1 MTLSS
6 KLLQAWQHRGPLAA
20 LLWPLSQLYAALMG
34 LRRLAYR
41 TGLQRSERLA
51 VPVLVVGNVVV
62 GGAGKTPTVIA
73 LLRHL
78 RAQGWQ
84 PGVISRGY
92 GREGDGCRVIGPDS
106 SSREAGDEPLLI
118 ARASGAPLAVGHH
131 RAEAGRLLLARHP
144 ELDILVC
151 DDGMQHWAL
160 ARDLTVVVF
169 DERGCGNGW
178 LLPAGL
184 LREPWPA
191 RAWGTG
197 DGGAGELLV
206 LRTARPGIA
215 LSPLPA
221 AQAGGQVHL
230 ARRELA
236 AEAIDPHGQRRPLS
250 DFALPGGGPV
260 GALAGIAQPQRFFEM
275 LRARGLSLAQTLE
288 LPDHADGAA
297 LLAALQ
303 ASAATTASTAPSA
316 TQAEPS
322 PGLRWL
328 CTEKDAVKL
337 FPLLAGQHGLEVW
350 TVPLEQEP
358 VPEFWHQ
365 LDLALKRVRERL
377 SFAHGRQTA

>member
-6 KLLQAWQHRGPLAA
+6 RLLQAWQRRGPLAA
-20 LLWPLSQLYAALMG
+20 LLWPVSQLYAALMG

-41 TGLQRSERLA
+41 SGLKRSERLP

-78 RAQGWQ
+78 RAQGWN

-92 GREGDGCRVIGPDS
+92 GREGDGCREIGPDS

-118 ARASGAPLAVGHH
+118 ARATGAPLAVGRQ

-144 ELDILVC
+144 GLDILVC

-191 RAWGTG
+191 RAWGQEPE
-197 DGGAGELLV
+197 GELLV
-206 LRTARPGIA
+206 LRTARPGIE
-215 LSPLPA
+215 LPPLPA
-221 AQAGGQVHL
+221 ARAGGQVHL

-236 AEAIDPHGQRRPLS
+236 AEAIDPQGRRRPLS
-250 DFALPGGGPV
+250 DFALPNGGPV

-275 LRARGLSLAQTLE
+275 LRTRGLELAQTLE
-288 LPDHADGAA
+288 LPDHADGA
-297 LLAALQ
+297 LMLAALQ
-303 ASAATTASTAPSA
+303 DCQARIAANASQSAAQPA
-316 TQAEPS
+316 TP
-322 PGLRWL
+322 PNLRWL

-337 FPLLAGQHGLEVW
+337 FPLLAGQPGLEVW
-350 TVPLEQEP
+350 AVPLEQEP
-358 VPEFWHQ
+358 APEFWHQ
-365 LDLALKRVRERL
+365 LDGALNRLRERL
-377 SFAHGRQTA
+377 SFPHGRQTA